1 MENNNLQLQS
11 KKPTSLALIGLS
23 RPTLAILNEDFPKVK
38 NIESKQEIN
47 SLLNFLITILNIKI
61 SSEEE
66 KLQLDK
72 QMILIFDLIKTKFGS
87 LTVPEIKEAFKMFVA
102 KEFPELKVFR
112 MLDCIVVAEILTA
125 FVDFRNDSLKVYDSQ
140 KRLLIDQSSTITK
153 NEKECI
159 RNDFLRQI
167 FDDLNARGYSEDVWQ
182 LWEKDF
188 KTKELTEFA
197 QRVNATVTNSE
208 KREMYAVEE
217 KLYMQQIKA
226 EMMTSRLQSA
236 QWLVDNANNQI
247 KKNLKINVVVN
258 RCRCIIGSK
267 YLKDYLTDFEEF
279 KKQIEDELE

>member
-1 MENNNLQLQS
+1 M
-11 KKPTSLALIGLS
+11 IGLS

>member
-1 MENNNLQLQS
+1 M
-11 KKPTSLALIGLS
+11 IGLS

-112 MLDCIVVAEILTA
+112 MIDCIVVAEILTA

-167 FDDLNARGYSEDVWQ
+167 FDDLDRKS
-182 LWEKDF
+182 
-188 KTKELTEFA
+188 
-197 QRVNATVTNSE
+197 
-208 KREMYAVEE
+208 
-217 KLYMQQIKA
+217 
-226 EMMTSRLQSA
+226 
-236 QWLVDNANNQI
+236 
-247 KKNLKINVVVN
+247 VV
-258 RCRCIIGSK
+258 
-267 YLKDYLTDFEEF
+267 
-279 KKQIEDELE
+279 

>member
-208 KREMYAVEE
+208 KREIYALEE

-258 RCRCIIGSK
+258 RCRCLIGSK

-279 KKQIEDELE
+279 KKQIEDEI

>member
-1 MENNNLQLQS
+1 M
-11 KKPTSLALIGLS
+11 IGLS

-112 MLDCIVVAEILTA
+112 MLDCIVVGEILTA
-125 FVDFRNDSLKVYDSQ
+125 FVDYRNDSLKVYESQ

-153 NEKECI
+153 KEKECI

-167 FDDLNARGYSEDVWQ
+167 FDDLNTRGYSEDVWQ

>member
-1 MENNNLQLQS
+1 MKDIIDVSE
-11 KKPTSLALIGLS
+11 TDALI
-23 RPTLAILNEDFPKVK
+23 NY
-38 NIESKQEIN
+38 
-47 SLLNFLITILNIKI
+47 LLTILNIKV
-61 SSEEE
+61 SNEQDA
-66 KLQLDK
+66 KDLQI
-72 QMILIFDLIKTKFGS
+72 QMLVVSDFLKSKFGF

-112 MLDCIVVAEILTA
+112 MIDCIVVAEILTA

-217 KLYMQQIKA
+217 KLYMQEIRA
-226 EMMTSRLQSA
+226 EMNVSRMQSA
-236 QWLVDNANNQI
+236 KWVVENANNQI

-258 RCRCIIGSK
+258 RCRCLIGSK
-267 YLKDYLTDFEEF
+267 FLKNYLTDFEEF
-279 KKQIEDELE
+279 KKQIEE

>member
-1 MENNNLQLQS
+1 M
-11 KKPTSLALIGLS
+11 IGLS

-112 MLDCIVVAEILTA
+112 MIDCIVVAEILTA
-125 FVDFRNDSLKVYDSQ
+125 FVDFRNDSLKVYDSH

>member
-1 MENNNLQLQS
+1 MENNNLQTQS
-11 KKPTSLALIGLS
+11 KQPTSLALIGLS

-125 FVDFRNDSLKVYDSQ
+125 FVDYRNDSLKVYESQ

-153 NEKECI
+153 KEKECI
-159 RNDFLRQI
+159 RNDFLLQI
-167 FDDLNARGYSEDVWQ
+167 FDDLNTRGYSEDVWQ

-197 QRVNATVTNSE
+197 QKVNATVTNSE
-208 KREMYAVEE
+208 KREIYALEE

-279 KKQIEDELE
+279 KKQIEDEI

>member
-1 MENNNLQLQS
+1 MENNNLQTQS
-11 KKPTSLALIGLS
+11 KQPTSLALIGLS

-112 MLDCIVVAEILTA
+112 MIDCIVVAEILTA

-159 RNDFLRQI
+159 RNDFLLQI

-188 KTKELTEFA
+188 KTKELTAFA

-208 KREMYAVEE
+208 KREIYALEE

-247 KKNLKINVVVN
+247 KKNLKLNVVVN
-258 RCRCIIGSK
+258 RCRCLIGSK